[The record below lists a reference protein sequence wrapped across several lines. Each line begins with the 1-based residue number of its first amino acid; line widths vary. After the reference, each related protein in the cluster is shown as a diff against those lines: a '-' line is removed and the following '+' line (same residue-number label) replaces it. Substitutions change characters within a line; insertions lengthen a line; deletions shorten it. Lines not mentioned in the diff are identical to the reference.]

1 MTHGRVSRAVARLL
15 RPFHRHHGKEAA
27 DDASAKRQR
36 GSMSSASTNTSSSIC
51 STSSSSSRSSGGFRG
66 ATGARVFRLK
76 SDGDG
81 IPHTVF
87 MPPAFFRQLRAL
99 VEQTAALT
107 TGEQYRAS
115 HKGPEPP
122 LSSSRTS
129 IRWRGDFSTKT
140 LDKLAVIL
148 TENDADGFAS
158 SIGRRS
164 AKPVS
169 VETAAKT
176 MLQLWQCCMQI
187 LDVLAD
193 GAAPEPSLRHT
204 MAHSRDVAI
213 AAANEKKHQ
222 LEQAAL
228 KLLALVIR
236 RQEFDALLV
245 AAGHGGCKNHKP
257 TEETRHGKGRLS
269 RRLSRHSRRSR
280 NVSATA
286 KSGNRSSLSSNPS
299 GQSKKSKRGQD
310 RNVRLCDSVHHF
322 LELHQSTLQYAFE
335 TVHGPIDASGSNT
348 EFNPFD
354 QHQDLL
360 SALVATSYMRVPRL
374 RSHMLDSLSN
384 LVPSTALSSARSVS
398 LSFVNSRGRGR
409 SVHDD
414 KLRLTPYNWHLS
426 MYPQC
431 QNLLT
436 TVNRE
441 DRWAPSVQMLNQ
453 LMIDTDGCMLVL
465 AQIFEQLTGQQVLGR
480 TDWKCIPGAD
490 LLKDATLEVT
500 KSLFQSEL
508 QQREPKWQD
517 AVEEKV
523 GNETASAS
531 EKEPQP
537 FRDSFS
543 LMDGGLEDVNTPT
556 AYFAVQVTSMMHENV
571 GFIHEY
577 LMTILRSTNYML
589 PHHVILCL
597 QYMEKL
603 MVEFPAFF
611 VNEPAAQ
618 DFLAL
623 STMDSSNPHNQPQ
636 QEHSCADVETL
647 RYVFSCLLDSEHFE
661 ILKATELFLL
671 KNFVILSV
679 SLQLQLTDL
688 LATHVRR
695 LFLHWNR
702 DVRFCYYHILLYLT
716 YPGNRLVLG
725 ATSDEALMGAEASLL
740 FEIPGLVRAGGTAS
754 WDAFDVPLQQIVTR
768 YTQMTKRRTRGRQAP
783 TWVDA
788 VPWPVVQRSV
798 AEYKTHVK
806 TYFAYAQQISM
817 HQRVPIPVFS
827 AKSGENA
834 PSPAAAD
841 SPRAG
846 AVLA

>member
-1 MTHGRVSRAVARLL
+1 MAHGRVSRAVARLL
-15 RPFHRHHGKEAA
+15 RPFHRNHSKAAA
-27 DDASAKRQR
+27 DDTSSKRQR
-36 GSMSSASTNTSSSIC
+36 GSMTSTNTSPSTC
-51 STSSSSSRSSGGFRG
+51 STSSSSSRSSGAFRG
-66 ATGARVFRLK
+66 VSGSRVFTLK

-81 IPHTVF
+81 IPHSVL

-99 VEQTAALT
+99 VEQTAALS

-122 LSSSRTS
+122 LSSSRTT

-140 LDKLAVIL
+140 IDKLTIIL
-148 TENDADGFAS
+148 TEDDTDGFAS

-164 AKPVS
+164 AKSMPL
-169 VETAAKT
+169 ETAAKA
-176 MLQLWQCCMQI
+176 MLQLWKCCMQI

-213 AAANEKKHQ
+213 AAANEKKLH
-222 LEQAAL
+222 LEQAVL
-228 KLLALVIR
+228 TLLALVIR

-245 AAGHGGCKNHKP
+245 AAGHGGCKSHKP
-257 TEETRHGKGRLS
+257 TEEARHGMGRLS
-269 RRLSRHSRRSR
+269 RRLSRHSLRSR
-280 NVSATA
+280 SASVTA
-286 KSGNRSSLSSNPS
+286 KSGNRASLSNSS
-299 GQSKKSKRGQD
+299 GQLKKNKRGQD
-310 RNVRLCDSVHHF
+310 RTVRLCDSVHHF

-335 TVHGPIDASGSNT
+335 TVYGPIDSSSSHT

-354 QHQDLL
+354 QHQELL

-374 RSHMLDSLSN
+374 RGHMLDNLSN
-384 LVPSTALSSARSVS
+384 LVPSTAFSSTRSVS
-398 LSFVNSRGRGR
+398 LSFVNSRGRGK
-409 SVHDD
+409 SVLDD

-426 MYPQC
+426 MYPKC

-441 DRWAPSVQMLNQ
+441 DRWAPSADILYQ
-453 LMIDTDGCMLVL
+453 LMSDTDGCMLVL
-465 AQIFEQLTGQQVLGR
+465 AQIYKQLTGQQVLGR
-480 TDWKCIPGAD
+480 TDWKNIPGAE
-490 LLKDATLEVT
+490 LLRDATLEVT
-500 KSLFQSEL
+500 KSLFQTEL

-517 AVEEKV
+517 TIEEKI

-531 EKEPQP
+531 GKEPQP

-543 LMDGGLEDVNTPT
+543 LMDGALEEVNTPT
-556 AYFAVQVTSMMHENV
+556 AYFAVQVTSMMHENS

-577 LMTILRSTNYML
+577 LMAILRSTNYML
-589 PHHVILCL
+589 SHHVILCL
-597 QYMEKL
+597 QYVEKL
-603 MVEFPAFF
+603 MMEFPAFF

-618 DFLAL
+618 DFLVL
-623 STMDSSNPHNQPQ
+623 STMDTSNPHNQPQ
-636 QEHSCADVETL
+636 QEQSCADIETL

-671 KNFVILSV
+671 KNFMGFSV

-688 LATHVRR
+688 LATHVKQ

-702 DVRFCYYHILLYLT
+702 DVRYCYFHILLYLT

-725 ATSDEALMGAEASLL
+725 AKSDEALMGADASRL
-740 FEIPGLVRAGGTAS
+740 FEIPGLVRTAGTAN
-754 WDAFDVPLQQIVTR
+754 WDAFDFPLQQIVSR
-768 YTQMTKRRTRGRQAP
+768 YTQMTKRRPRTRQSR

-798 AEYKTHVK
+798 TEYKTHVK

-817 HQRVPIPVFS
+817 HQRVPTPVFS
-827 AKSGENA
+827 AKTGEKP
-834 PSPAAAD
+834 PS
-841 SPRAG
+841 SIVERPRV